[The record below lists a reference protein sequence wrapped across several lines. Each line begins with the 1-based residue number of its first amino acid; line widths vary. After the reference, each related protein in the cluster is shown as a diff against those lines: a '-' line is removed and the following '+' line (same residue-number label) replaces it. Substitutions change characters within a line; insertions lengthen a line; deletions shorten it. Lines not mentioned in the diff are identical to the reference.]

1 MTLHTFGEGKR
12 QEICSRLLK
21 SSASADKYDTVILL
35 PIPSA
40 KDKIHVTGTLVP
52 LCDIMKLKSGKTLI
66 AGYAIPIEIAKNAV
80 ALGIDVADVA
90 CDEEFLR
97 ENAELTAH
105 GTAKGEML
113 ELLGLAD
120 TDKSVIV
127 SVIKSER
134 AGEALAA
141 LDEKFRTIKNGKGI
155 AYTVPM
161 TETIG
166 VAIYQFL
173 ANLPK

>member
-1 MTLHTFGEGKR
+1 MATKVETKPEKPKKR
-12 QEICSRLLK
+12 E
-21 SSASADKYDTVILL
+21 
-35 PIPSA
+35 
-40 KDKIHVTGTLVP
+40 
-52 LCDIMKLKSGKTLI
+52 
-66 AGYAIPIEIAKNAV
+66 
-80 ALGIDVADVA
+80 
-90 CDEEFLR
+90 R
-97 ENAELTAH
+97 ENLAPHKLMLLFTVVDRRKSEFYTDLLHSYEVNMQLALTAH

-120 TDKSVIV
+120 TDKTVII

-134 AGEALAA
+134 ANEALSM
-141 LDEKFRTIKNGKGI
+141 LEEKFRTIKNGKGI

>member
-1 MTLHTFGEGKR
+1 MPQKDSKQTEKPKKR
-12 QEICSRLLK
+12 E
-21 SSASADKYDTVILL
+21 
-35 PIPSA
+35 
-40 KDKIHVTGTLVP
+40 
-52 LCDIMKLKSGKTLI
+52 
-66 AGYAIPIEIAKNAV
+66 
-80 ALGIDVADVA
+80 
-90 CDEEFLR
+90 R
-97 ENAELTAH
+97 ENLAPHKLSLLFTIVDRRKSEFYTDLLQGYEVNMQLTLAAH

-120 TDKSVIV
+120 TDRSVIV

>member
-1 MTLHTFGEGKR
+1 MATKVETKPGKPKKR
-12 QEICSRLLK
+12 E
-21 SSASADKYDTVILL
+21 
-35 PIPSA
+35 
-40 KDKIHVTGTLVP
+40 
-52 LCDIMKLKSGKTLI
+52 
-66 AGYAIPIEIAKNAV
+66 
-80 ALGIDVADVA
+80 
-90 CDEEFLR
+90 R
-97 ENAELTAH
+97 ENLAPHKLMLLFTVVDRRKSEFYTDLLHSYEVNMQLALTAH

-120 TDKSVIV
+120 TDKTVII

-134 AGEALAA
+134 ANEALSM
-141 LDEKFRTIKNGKGI
+141 LEEKFRTIKNGKGI

>member
-1 MTLHTFGEGKR
+1 MTTKNAKPAEKPRRRERENLAPHKLK
-12 QEICSRLLK
+12 LLF
-21 SSASADKYDTVILL
+21 TVVDRRKAEFYIDLL
-35 PIPSA
+35 QSFE
-40 KDKIHVTGTLVP
+40 VNMQLTLV
-52 LCDIMKLKSGKTLI
+52 
-66 AGYAIPIEIAKNAV
+66 AK
-80 ALGIDVADVA
+80 
-90 CDEEFLR
+90 
-97 ENAELTAH
+97 
-105 GTAKGEML
+105 GTAKTEML

-120 TDKSVIV
+120 SDKSVII
-127 SVIKSER
+127 SVIKHER

-141 LDEKFRTIKNGKGI
+141 LEEKFRTIKNGKGI

>member
-1 MTLHTFGEGKR
+1 MTTKNARSAEKPRRRERENLAPHKLK
-12 QEICSRLLK
+12 LLF
-21 SSASADKYDTVILL
+21 TVVDRRKAEFYIDLL
-35 PIPSA
+35 QSFE
-40 KDKIHVTGTLVP
+40 VNMQLTLV
-52 LCDIMKLKSGKTLI
+52 
-66 AGYAIPIEIAKNAV
+66 AK
-80 ALGIDVADVA
+80 
-90 CDEEFLR
+90 
-97 ENAELTAH
+97 
-105 GTAKGEML
+105 GTAKTEML

-120 TDKSVIV
+120 SDKSVII
-127 SVIKSER
+127 SIIKHER

-141 LDEKFRTIKNGKGI
+141 LEEKFRTIKNGKGI